1 MSCVFNGITVEAQE
15 KFEVKEAMAEPEGQ
29 FAVVTKVT
37 ASADDGNL
45 PIHTIDRD
53 PDSRWSADGK
63 GQYLQLEL
71 EQQTEV
77 GQVSIQFYNGHTRSN
92 YFDLE
97 ISTDGINYHKVL
109 SNVASQNRRHMKHLN
124 LNQLRPNLY
133 VMSGKETNPTPG
145 TALLNFGCT
154 GIKMT

>member
-1 MSCVFNGITVEAQE
+1 
-15 KFEVKEAMAEPEGQ
+15 MAEPEGP
-29 FAVVTKVT
+29 FVNVTKVT

-45 PIHTIDRD
+45 PIYTIDRD

-71 EQQTEV
+71 EQQTQV

-97 ISTDGINYHKVL
+97 VSLDGINYQKVL
-109 SNVASQNRRHMKHLN
+109 NNVASQKQANMQDHIFIHMKLKISRG
-124 LNQLRPNLY
+124 L
-133 VMSGKETNPTPG
+133 
-145 TALLNFGCT
+145 
-154 GIKMT
+154 